1 MLIAFKGL
9 VTTFYVSCLCHK
21 PGRHGVMA
29 KALTKFRNNLVQGGS
44 AKVSVVS
51 YVHLTKHSISIFPVK
66 ENTNSN
72 VIQIDYHVNMVS
84 SKGFKAFSL
93 SKESLL

>member
-1 MLIAFKGL
+1 
-9 VTTFYVSCLCHK
+9 
-21 PGRHGVMA
+21 MA

-72 VIQIDYHVNMVS
+72 VIQIDYHS
-84 SKGFKAFSL
+84 C
-93 SKESLL
+93 